1 MMHLCCVLNFYM
13 NAEFI
18 IFFGRRVYNRSLRP
32 RHVIQNDQ
40 HNVAKQM
47 ARREN
52 YKHAK

>member
-1 MMHLCCVLNFYM
+1 MPDS
-13 NAEFI
+13 FI
-18 IFFGRRVYNRSLRP
+18 FAASCLQLLIIGVP
-32 RHVIQNDQ
+32 RDRDDQ